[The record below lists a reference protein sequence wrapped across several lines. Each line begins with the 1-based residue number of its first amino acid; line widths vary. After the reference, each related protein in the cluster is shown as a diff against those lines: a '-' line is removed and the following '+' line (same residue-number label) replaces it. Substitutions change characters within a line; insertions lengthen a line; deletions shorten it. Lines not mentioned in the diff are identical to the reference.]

1 MNPSPINDSRFTIG
15 EGVAADDEV
24 FDFLA
29 VGQVFVDDA
38 FEVFGGEA
46 AVPGAFGVNDGGG
59 AGLADAEAAD
69 FGSVEPAAV
78 GRAVDPGGGF
88 LELAPGAVAFL
99 GGAAI
104 GADAE
109 EDVAVVVADAALFG
123 GGAGGFEIWHGGS
136 VEERGRG

>member
-1 MNPSPINDSRFTIG
+1 LR
-15 EGVAADDEV
+15 AADDEV
-24 FDFLA
+24 LDFLT

-46 AVPGAFGVNDGGG
+46 AVPGAFGVDDGGG
-59 AGLADAEAAD
+59 AGLADAETAD
-69 FGSVEPAAV
+69 FGPVEAAAV
-78 GRAVDPGGGF
+78 GGAVEAGGGL

-99 GGAAI
+99 GRAAI

-123 GGAGGFEIWHGGS
+123 GGAGGFEIGHWIEDSG
-136 VEERGRG
+136 